1 MRHYINII
9 SALILAALAGNSCVK
24 ESVAA
29 IGGEGEP
36 VELTLDVTSRALDK
50 VIVKSWD
57 PNDEDEAKV
66 NDLRVYIFSESGS
79 LVGYKY
85 FGKTDLNFSADLDSD
100 NGYNSSATL
109 TGIKTKTGTAYIYAI
124 ANAITSQYQVTETDA
139 KEITNIDETDLSSS
153 NLTRENFLAAT
164 YSRQAGSYDPRD
176 NTFLMSGYVNNGK
189 PVTIRRK
196 TGGTGVAE
204 IVSPTE
210 DKDKRL
216 KLFKVFSKNKL
227 TIETGND
234 AAGNPIS
241 FDPDYMEI
249 HNVPKTVALLPDGT
263 TDASDFETF
272 ERVVLDEKYLNFYL
286 PENLQS
292 KNKKN
297 TSSVWN
303 DREKNTYSAAGDK
316 SFVNAPDNAT
326 YLVVHGRYRAGD
338 HVGNVA
344 YTIHLGDFGNN
355 GSLDNFDVCRN
366 FSYQYTLKING
377 VNNFIAEA
385 KKEGDGTSAKDDP
398 GSEGIVI
405 KTTAAGMLH
414 ADCHYEARVMKFNKD
429 EVKGLIDNNFGYI
442 LKIHTIFGESECL
455 IVTGDGVYEATQ
467 YYLDKSSGKVPTPL
481 TKINTDGTLAN
492 PSRLWVGGAGEADFN
507 WVHFVKNTGAD
518 PSSSP
523 SNSPGCR
530 ITSNHTKQNVCA
542 YPGTDKTMSVF
553 QFLKELYVA
562 ASTDNANDG
571 FFDSDGNVYVTCFID
586 ENYYA
591 NREWTKYANQTD
603 SRRLYIANDFQL
615 SKDGKSSY
623 AEAKYVIEQNSIWT
637 FYELDSNLKPYGV
650 ETISEEENVP
660 KEGSTSFELKYS
672 NSSYTR
678 DNWNGRTVAK
688 NYLSNKDYQP
698 SRTGY
703 HIRSAVGDEPA
714 KQDLYTD
721 VYRACMSRNR
731 DENGNGKIDADEVKW
746 YLATVDQYKGL
757 WIGESE
763 LPTQAKLFEPTDAN
777 WVKLD
782 DAVKAAKAN
791 KTDTDQALSPW
802 HFFTASTQAVFWPEE
817 GASTSPWG
825 EDGSK
830 ASKVRCVR
838 TLESNGPGLEDPS
851 DFYDAPVKNADGS
864 WDITLRINKH
874 AARDFQSAAV
884 PSTLER
890 GEGSQNLVSRKFRV
904 DADNLSDKFT
914 RDKITSSSD
923 ASDMLIKGDADVCWS
938 AKEGTPDA
946 PWRVPNQK
954 ELLVMSVVA
963 SNGANDLALSCDTFL
978 WSNTYFTGLVKNYKE
993 KFNGHSALT
1002 AMYKSS
1008 RVNDYKGVGLV
1019 MLKSKQFTISPG
1031 KEPQWWGNNTTR
1043 EGNVRCIRDV
1053 K

>member
-9 SALILAALAGNSCVK
+9 SALILAALAVNSCVK

-66 NDLRVYIFSESGS
+66 NDLRVYIFSESGA

-85 FGKTDLNFSADLDSD
+85 FGKADLNFSADLDSKE
-100 NGYNSSATL
+100 GYNSSATL
-109 TGIKTKTGTAYIYAI
+109 TGIKTKTGNAYIYAI

-153 NLTRENFLAAT
+153 NLTREKFLTAT

-176 NTFLMSGYVNNGK
+176 NTFLMSGYVNNGS

-227 TIETGND
+227 TVETGND
-234 AAGNPIS
+234 AAGNAIS

-263 TDASDFETF
+263 TDASDFEKF

-292 KNKKN
+292 QNKKN
-297 TSSVWN
+297 TINVWN
-303 DREKNTYSAAGDK
+303 DREKNTYSDAGK

-344 YTIHLGDFGNN
+344 YTIHLGDFGEK

-467 YYLDKSSGKVPTPL
+467 YYLDKSSGKVPKPL
-481 TKINTDGTLAN
+481 TTFNTDGTLAD
-492 PSRLWVGGAGEADFN
+492 PSQLLVGKAGEADFN
-507 WVHFVKNTGAD
+507 WVHFVKNTGAA
-518 PSSSP
+518 PSSRP

-530 ITSNHTKQNVCA
+530 ITSNHTKQDVCA

-562 ASTDNANDG
+562 ASTDNGNN
-571 FFDSDGNVYVTCFID
+571 FFDSDGNVHVTCFID

-591 NREWTKYANQTD
+591 DREWTKYTNQTD

-637 FYELDSNLKPYGV
+637 FYRLDNSLKPYGV
-650 ETISEEENVP
+650 ETISEEEEIENFSVN
-660 KEGSTSFELKYS
+660 YS
-672 NSSYTR
+672 GYSSYQ

-731 DENGNGKIDADEVKW
+731 DENGNGKIDADEEKW

-757 WIGESE
+757 WIGEE
-763 LPTQAKLFEPTDAN
+763 QLPTGAKLFLPTDDN
-777 WVKLD
+777 WKALNTAYSTYTGRHK
-782 DAVKAAKAN
+782 DASLA
-791 KTDTDQALSPW
+791 PW
-802 HFFTASTQAVFWPEE
+802 HYFTASEQAVFWPEE
-817 GASTSPWG
+817 GASTSDYNAISTYG
-825 EDGSK
+825 K
-830 ASKVRCVR
+830 ASLARCVR
-838 TLESNGPGLEDPS
+838 TLQSKDNGLADP
-851 DFYDAPVKNADGS
+851 DVYYEQPVKNSDNT
-864 WDITLRINKH
+864 WDIKLRINSQ
-874 AARDFQSAAV
+874 RGLQTTPMQ
-884 PSTLER
+884 PSLER
-890 GEGSQNLVSRKFRV
+890 GEKSNNDIYNKIRV
-904 DADNLSDKFT
+904 DATNLGTSYTRSQIISSVSDPDTF
-914 RDKITSSSD
+914 IGAYS
-923 ASDMLIKGDADVCWS
+923 DVCWTGKNGS
-938 AKEGTPDA
+938 ESS
-946 PWRVPNQK
+946 PWRVPNEK
-954 ELLVMSVVA
+954 ELLIMSVVKA
-963 SNGANDLALSCDTFL
+963 DNGNQFDLSITNFL
-978 WSNTYFTGLVKNYKE
+978 WSNTYFTGLVKDPK
-993 KFNGHSALT
+993 KFNAHTTITGSY
-1002 AMYKSS
+1002 YKSGS
-1008 RVNDYKGVGLV
+1008 VGNSNGLGLV
-1019 MLKSKQFTISPG
+1019 MFSDGRFSISPG
-1031 KEPQWWGNNTTR
+1031 ASNGT
-1043 EGNVRCIRDV
+1043 VRCVMDV
-1053 K
+1053 KE